1 VIHIRIKAVYKN
13 VVLKPLEKLDLQENE
28 QVEIEIRQRHADV
41 KSLRG
46 TLKVDPKL
54 VDEIVADESWV
65 LL

>member
-1 VIHIRIKAVYKN
+1 MFMQIRAVYKN

-54 VDEIVADESWV
+54 MDEIVADESWV

>member
-1 VIHIRIKAVYKN
+1 M
-13 VVLKPLEKLDLQENE
+13 VLKPLEKLDLQENE

-54 VDEIVADESWV
+54 MDEIVADESWV

>member
-1 VIHIRIKAVYKN
+1 MRVKAIYKN
-13 VVLKPLEKLDLQENE
+13 VLLEPLEKLDLQENE

-46 TLKVDPKL
+46 TLKGDPKL
-54 VDEIVADESWV
+54 VDEIVDDESWV

>member
-1 VIHIRIKAVYKN
+1 MVHMRIKAVYKN

-28 QVEIEIRQRHADV
+28 QVEIEIRQRRMGV

-46 TLKVDPKL
+46 TLKVNPEL

>member
-1 VIHIRIKAVYKN
+1 MFMQIRAVYRN

>member
-1 VIHIRIKAVYKN
+1 MLMRIKAIYKN

-46 TLKVDPKL
+46 TLKVDSKL

>member
-1 VIHIRIKAVYKN
+1 M
-13 VVLKPLEKLDLQENE
+13 VLRPLEKLDLQENE

-41 KSLRG
+41 KSLGG

>member
-1 VIHIRIKAVYKN
+1 MRIKAVYNN

-28 QVEIEIRQRHADV
+28 QVEIEIMQRHTDV

>member
-1 VIHIRIKAVYKN
+1 MFMQIRAVYKN

-54 VDEIVADESWV
+54 VDEIAADESWV

>member
-1 VIHIRIKAVYKN
+1 MFMQIRAVYRN

-28 QVEIEIRQRHADV
+28 QVEIEIKQRHADV

>member
-1 VIHIRIKAVYKN
+1 MQIRAVYRN

-28 QVEIEIRQRHADV
+28 QVEIEIKQRHADV

>member
-1 VIHIRIKAVYKN
+1 MRIKAVYKN

-46 TLKVDPKL
+46 TFKVDPKL

>member
-1 VIHIRIKAVYKN
+1 MRIKAVYKN

-28 QVEIEIRQRHADV
+28 QVEIEIRQRHMGV

-46 TLKVDPKL
+46 TLKVNPEL

>member
-1 VIHIRIKAVYKN
+1 MRIKAVYKN

-28 QVEIEIRQRHADV
+28 QVEIEIRQRRMGV

-46 TLKVDPKL
+46 TLKVNPEL

>member
-1 VIHIRIKAVYKN
+1 MFMQIRAVYKN
-13 VVLKPLEKLDLQENE
+13 VVLRPLEKLDLQENE

>member
-1 VIHIRIKAVYKN
+1 MFMQIRAVYKN
-13 VVLKPLEKLDLQENE
+13 MVLRPLEKLDLQENE

-41 KSLRG
+41 KSLGG

>member
-1 VIHIRIKAVYKN
+1 MRVKAIYKN
-13 VVLKPLEKLDLQENE
+13 VALKPLEKLDLQENE

-46 TLKVDPKL
+46 TLKVNPKL
-54 VDEIVADESWV
+54 ADEIVADELWV